1 MTKKNK
7 NHTQQPDVKVNSSSL
22 GEGECTEEGITSV
35 IENPLKKSASSG
47 SLESGKAKQYPSAE
61 TGRNES
67 EEERINKKLITDYI
81 LFNADCV
88 ENYIRGWKE
97 IQGLYKIKLELKHL
111 I

>member
-1 MTKKNK
+1 MDMTKKNK
-7 NHTQQPDVKVNSSSL
+7 NNTQQPDVKANSPSL
-22 GEGECTEEGITSV
+22 GEGECAGVS
-35 IENPLKKSASSG
+35 KKTTG
-47 SLESGKAKQYPSAE
+47 SLESGKSKQYPSAE

-111 I
+111 L